1 MKLIRKLLALFR
13 KTNVNID
20 KSEYKYLKLNSKG
33 KLKRGT
39 VRHDGMMFWCYMVT
53 KSGHKRELWKTKEE
67 FNKSF
72 IKNRISVDSYRLK
85 AIEKTK

>member
-53 KSGHKRELWKTKEE
+53 KNGHKRELWKTKEV